1 MGFNIITRIAE
12 ALGFKIPAEE
22 LFVRAAKLLRIVG
35 YRRLSGFWISG
46 SNKKQLYPRRTGA
59 FSTNW
64 TTVDSASI
72 NTCPY
77 DPYAQKLARLRH
89 AVLSGPGSLPPPLRQ
104 AISEGAKLSGALGAF
119 VQKIAED
126 ASTLTNDD
134 IAELH
139 RARYTDD
146 QIFEAT
152 VSAALGAGLFRL
164 ECVLGALRSNRPDTP
179 SAALG
184 GSMSY

>member
-1 MGFNIITRIAE
+1 ME
-12 ALGFKIPAEE
+12 
-22 LFVRAAKLLRIVG
+22 
-35 YRRLSGFWISG
+35 
-46 SNKKQLYPRRTGA
+46 
-59 FSTNW
+59 
-64 TTVDSASI
+64 
-72 NTCPY
+72 
-77 DPYAQKLARLRH
+77 RLRH
-89 AVLSGPGSLPPPLRQ
+89 SVLAGPGSLPPHVRQ
-104 AISEGAKLSGALGAF
+104 AISEGAKLTGALGAF

-164 ECVLGALRSNRPDTP
+164 ECVLGALRSNRADTP
-179 SAALG
+179 RAVHSPLKEPHLQSPHARMNPLSASSLQ
-184 GSMSY
+184 STCE